1 MKLMHEHIT
10 GLCRQPLECWYEWEA
25 AEPEV
30 KEAGVVIE
38 PAIPEQV
45 YLVEVW
51 VNGVDIFYLISDY
64 MKEVIELA
72 IKEDRYK

>member
-1 MKLMHEHIT
+1 
-10 GLCRQPLECWYEWEA
+10 LCRQPLECWYEWEA

-51 VNGVDIFYLISDY
+51 VNGADIFELISDD
-64 MKEVIELA
+64 MKEVIEIA

>member
-10 GLCRQPLECWYEWEA
+10 GLCRQPLECWFEFEP
-25 AEPEV
+25 AEPEIR
-30 KEAGVVIE
+30 EAGVVIE

-45 YLVEVW
+45 ILIEVW
-51 VNGVDIFYLISDY
+51 VGGADIFELISEDF
-64 MKEVIELA
+64 KEAIELA

>member
-25 AEPEV
+25 AEPEIR
-30 KEAGVVIE
+30 EAGVVIE
-38 PAIPEQV
+38 PAIHEQV

-51 VNGVDIFYLISDY
+51 VNGSDIFELISEDF
-64 MKEVIELA
+64 KEVIELA

>member
-1 MKLMHEHIT
+1 MKLMHEHVT
-10 GLCRQPLECWYEWEA
+10 GLCRQPLECWFEWEA
-25 AEPEV
+25 AEPEI

-45 YLVEVW
+45 ILIEVW
-51 VNGVDIFYLISDY
+51 VGGVYIFELISDD

>member
-1 MKLMHEHIT
+1 MKLMHEHVT
-10 GLCRQPLECWYEWEA
+10 GLCRQPLECWYEWEP

>member
-1 MKLMHEHIT
+1 MKLMHEHVT
-10 GLCRQPLECWYEWEA
+10 GLCRQPLECWYEWEP

-38 PAIPEQV
+38 
-45 YLVEVW
+45 
-51 VNGVDIFYLISDY
+51 
-64 MKEVIELA
+64 LA

>member
-1 MKLMHEHIT
+1 MKLMHEHVT

-25 AEPEV
+25 AEPEI

-51 VNGVDIFYLISDY
+51 VNGADIFYLISDY

>member
-1 MKLMHEHIT
+1 MKLMHEHVT
-10 GLCRQPLECWYEWEA
+10 GLCRQPLECWFEFEP
-25 AEPEV
+25 AEPEIR
-30 KEAGVVIE
+30 EAGVVIE

-45 YLVEVW
+45 YLVEVC
-51 VNGVDIFYLISDY
+51 VNGADIYELISDD

>member
-1 MKLMHEHIT
+1 MHEHVT
-10 GLCRQPLECWYEWEA
+10 GLCRQPLECWFEWETSV
-25 AEPEV
+25 PEI

-45 YLVEVW
+45 ILIEVW
-51 VNGVDIFYLISDY
+51 VGGVYIFELISDD

>member
-51 VNGVDIFYLISDY
+51 VNGADIFYLISDY

>member
-10 GLCRQPLECWYEWEA
+10 GLCRQPLECWFEFEP
-25 AEPEV
+25 AEPEIR
-30 KEAGVVIE
+30 EAGVVIE

-45 YLVEVW
+45 YLVEVC
-51 VNGVDIFYLISDY
+51 VNGADIYELISDD
-64 MKEVIELA
+64 MKEVIEIA

>member
-25 AEPEV
+25 AEPEI

-51 VNGVDIFYLISDY
+51 VNGADIFYLISDY

>member
-1 MKLMHEHIT
+1 MIHIHVA

-25 AEPEV
+25 AEPEI
-30 KEAGVVIE
+30 KEAGIVIE

-45 YLVEVW
+45 ILIKVC
-51 VNGVDIFYLISDY
+51 VNGTDIFELISDD
-64 MKEVIELA
+64 MKYSIEIA

>member
-1 MKLMHEHIT
+1 MKLMHEHVT

-25 AEPEV
+25 AEPEIL
-30 KEAGVVIE
+30 EAGVVIE
-38 PAIPEQV
+38 PAIPELV

-51 VNGVDIFYLISDY
+51 VNGADIFELISDDL
-64 MKEVIELA
+64 KDVIELA

>member
-1 MKLMHEHIT
+1 MKLMHEHVT

-51 VNGVDIFYLISDY
+51 VNGADIFYLISDY

>member
-30 KEAGVVIE
+30 KEAGVVI
-38 PAIPEQV
+38 
-45 YLVEVW
+45 
-51 VNGVDIFYLISDY
+51 
-64 MKEVIELA
+64 
-72 IKEDRYK
+72 

>member
-1 MKLMHEHIT
+1 MKLMHEHVT
-10 GLCRQPLECWYEWEA
+10 GLCRQPLECWYEWEP
-25 AEPEV
+25 AEPEI

-51 VNGVDIFYLISDY
+51 VNGADIFELISDD
-64 MKEVIELA
+64 MKEVIEIA

>member
-25 AEPEV
+25 AEPEIL
-30 KEAGVVIE
+30 EAGVVIE
-38 PAIPEQV
+38 PAIPELV

-51 VNGVDIFYLISDY
+51 VNGADIYELISDDL
-64 MKEVIELA
+64 KDVIELA